1 MSNFEHGEAEV
12 ELTAY
17 FSETIYETKF
27 LKYLSFLIS
36 YVINY
41 VSKIIYNFYYYF
53 IYNFFYYFTSMRR
66 I

>member
-27 LKYLSFLIS
+27 FEVSLIPHILRDKLREHDYLQFLLL
-36 YVINY
+36 
-41 VSKIIYNFYYYF
+41 FYL
-53 IYNFFYYFTSMRR
+53 
-66 I
+66 